1 MRQREIIG
9 RRVNCRTLRSAVC
22 PRRQQLRGSVVNNA
36 QLNGEP
42 GLQKVRGDC
51 CRFPGRDGGVT
62 RLLNSYYLRGGRL
75 GLIRSFLSV
84 QKGTRDSSPKRE
96 QQDAA

>member
-9 RRVNCRTLRSAVC
+9 RCVNYRTLRSAVC
-22 PRRQQLRGSVVNNA
+22 PRRQHLRGSVVNNT
-36 QLNGEP
+36 QLDGEL
-42 GLQKVRGDC
+42 GLQEVRSDC
-51 CRFPGRDGGVT
+51 CRFPGGDGGVT

-75 GLIRSFLSV
+75 GFIRSFLAV
-84 QKGTRDSSPKRE
+84 QKGTRDSSAERE